1 MDSPECGIQY
11 RLALGSEH
19 ADPTIQRCGATHAP
33 ANQTSS
39 TEASSDASS
48 EGFSGKRSSALEATG
63 LSASI
68 PHFLSNNTRPP
79 TQMQFLRTGQEI
91 RNKID
96 ELISSP
102 HSSPVLMAVAY
113 WGTGSDEYGS
123 KAQRII
129 CDLESGSYDPSVIR
143 QLLEATP
150 GSVRMNKN
158 FHAKVVITSA
168 GAVIS
173 SANMSDN
180 GLGLHD
186 RMDSRNHEAGYFI
199 DESNLEHKAV
209 TQWFEDHWNV
219 AQEINEAALDAAK
232 LAWSKRQPQKSAPE
246 VRNEIDPHTLLQPG
260 YQGDSV
266 MQSVKESIREQCRKQ
281 LTGVAQQLVGKIASA
296 AVYLILNAD
305 GQSPQYRVNSGDST
319 SSARATDTWIA
330 EHVRKMDKAHGERRV
345 SILLNAFADGAITIS
360 DTQGSAAIQSA
371 ASAALSKLPWH
382 SIN

>member
-1 MDSPECGIQY
+1 M
-11 RLALGSEH
+11 
-19 ADPTIQRCGATHAP
+19 
-33 ANQTSS
+33 
-39 TEASSDASS
+39 
-48 EGFSGKRSSALEATG
+48 EATG
-63 LSASI
+63 LSASA
-68 PHFLSNNTRPP
+68 PPFLLNNTRPP
-79 TQMQFLRTGQEI
+79 TQMQFLRTGKEI

-129 CDLESGSYDPSVIR
+129 CDLESGSCDPSVIR

-150 GSVRMNKN
+150 GSVRMTKN
-158 FHAKVVITSA
+158 FHAKIVITRT

-180 GLGLHD
+180 GLGFHD
-186 RMDSRNHEAGYFI
+186 GMDSRNHEAGYFI
-199 DESNLEHKAV
+199 DESNLQHKAV

-232 LAWSKRQPQKSAPE
+232 LAWSKRQPQKSAPM
-246 VRNEIDPHTLLQPG
+246 VRNEIDPHTLLQKG

-266 MQSVKESIREQCRKQ
+266 LQSVKESIREQCCKQ

-305 GQSPQYRVNSGDST
+305 GQSPQYRVKSGGST

-345 SILLNAFADGAITIS
+345 SILLNAFANGVITIS
-360 DTQGSAAIQSA
+360 DTQGSAAMPSA